1 MGLHRGTV
9 GERETQ
15 KAQDKSRSLSFSSLG
30 SRSIFVYWYVALDI
44 KYMVEIRREA
54 DV

>member
-9 GERETQ
+9 GKRETQ
-15 KAQDKSRSLSFSSLG
+15 KAQDKSKSPSFSSLG
-30 SRSIFVYWYVALDI
+30 SHFMFIYWYVVLDI